1 MIASYIVDLTPSPS
15 SLSSLGQ
22 KLRSGNSKSAL
33 PDLSSSKIDRVLVAH
48 YLLRQARMAHKAQP
62 TCHTC
67 KLKGS
72 SIRHVVII
80 RLMKSPDMR
89 SPQFLCPSESLLIGS
104 EIPTPGPDEQVSALE
119 ANSSLRRM
127 ILNSEETR
135 INSEERVLSVLVV
148 GYSFG

>member
-1 MIASYIVDLTPSPS
+1 M
-15 SLSSLGQ
+15 
-22 KLRSGNSKSAL
+22 
-33 PDLSSSKIDRVLVAH
+33 DRVLVAR
-48 YLLRQARMAHKAQP
+48 YLLRQGRMAHKAQP

-104 EIPTPGPDEQVSALE
+104 EIPTPGLEEQVSELE

-127 ILNSEETR
+127 ILRNQETR
-135 INSEERVLSVLVV
+135 ISSEERVPSSFVV
-148 GYSFG
+148 EYSFG